1 MTERSVRHA
10 TFTVERTYDASPARV
25 FAAWAEPAAKARWF
39 GDPAQGVEDFE
50 LDFRIGGR
58 EFNRG
63 TVEGQAYTYEA
74 RYQDIVP
81 DERIVYAYDMHADE
95 SRISVSLGT
104 VELEAD
110 GAGTRLT
117 YTEQGRTSTAST
129 RPSSASRAPAGCST
143 RSPRSWRAR
152 PSFNDRLFLGAHPVT
167 TGNRKRWRNTG

>member
-1 MTERSVRHA
+1 MTERSVTHA
-10 TFTVERTYDASPARV
+10 TFTVERTYDVSPARV

-39 GDPAQGVEDFE
+39 GDPDQGVEEFE

-63 TVEGQAYTYEA
+63 KVEGQDYTYEA

-81 DERIVYAYDMHADE
+81 DERIVYAYDMHAGG

-104 VELEAD
+104 VEFEPD

-117 YTEQGRTSTAST
+117 YTEQGAYLDGLDTPEQRQQGTGGLFDAL
-129 RPSSASRAPAGCST
+129 GEEL
-143 RSPRSWRAR
+143 AR
-152 PSFNDRLFLGAHPVT
+152 ET
-167 TGNRKRWRNTG
+167 

>member
-1 MTERSVRHA
+1 MTERSVTHA

-39 GDPAQGVEDFE
+39 GDPDQGVEEFE

-63 TVEGQAYTYEA
+63 KVEGQDYTYEA

-81 DERIVYAYDMHADE
+81 DERIVYAYDMHAGG

-104 VELEAD
+104 VEFEPD

-117 YTEQGRTSTAST
+117 YTEQGAYLDGLDTPEQRQQGTGGLFDAL
-129 RPSSASRAPAGCST
+129 GEEL
-143 RSPRSWRAR
+143 AR
-152 PSFNDRLFLGAHPVT
+152 QT
-167 TGNRKRWRNTG
+167 